1 MVPPSDDEHGG
12 TADSA
17 AGSDAAGGGDAERSR
32 DDAGGDDERPGTGPG
47 AAGPGPGTDDAE
59 GPFGL
64 ERRTLI
70 RLLVGLGI
78 GVPILIE
85 AATLLG
91 LVGDL
96 LGGDDGGAGTPTATE
111 TTAGVGLGDEL
122 LPDAPGT
129 HTVQAAYVAADGW
142 TFTLSV
148 GVENTTDRTYEL
160 RLRTVTT
167 DGGDVVEGGGESGPI
182 APGET
187 GSVTGRWDLPDG
199 ASPDTVEAVAIVRN
213 GTVTTVERT
222 VDLGSVPVQ
231 GG

>member
-1 MVPPSDDEHGG
+1 MAPHSD
-12 TADSA
+12 
-17 AGSDAAGGGDAERSR
+17 
-32 DDAGGDDERPGTGPG
+32 DDAGAPDAP
-47 AAGPGPGTDDAE
+47 AGPGGDAE

-78 GVPILIE
+78 GVPVLIE
-85 AATLLG
+85 GATLLG

-96 LGGDDGGAGTPTATE
+96 FGGGDESTATPTE
-111 TTAGVGLGDEL
+111 TAAGVGLGDEL
-122 LPDAPGT
+122 LPAAPGT

-160 RLRTVTT
+160 RLRSVTT

-187 GSVTGRWDLPDG
+187 GSVTGRWELPDG
-199 ASPDTVEAVAIVRN
+199 ASPDTVEAVAIARN